1 MGRGE
6 GVRPLGAADMA
17 RGIGSGLGDVTG
29 LGGPR
34 VICIPRNTNPVTL
47 MKELLKLPC
56 RKHEQ
61 DLECLAALSFQTQS
75 YPC

>member
-6 GVRPLGAADMA
+6 GVGPLGAADMA

-47 MKELLKLPC
+47 MKELFKAPLQ
-56 RKHEQ
+56 E
-61 DLECLAALSFQTQS
+61 A
-75 YPC
+75 